1 MGGLVGALAGP
12 VLGLAGGLIGGGKRQ
27 TLLRDKLRH
36 YELLQTEPL
45 KWQGSNHRA

>member
-1 MGGLVGALAGP
+1 VE
-12 VLGLAGGLIGGGKRQ
+12 KRQ

-45 KWQGSNHRA
+45 KWHGSNHKE